1 MSQIRVIRELENMP
15 QSYIDPTRAYDP
27 HALPDLEVFQ
37 LTAIEAAEM
46 EDDLI
51 DEYQRRHEYRLAGMN
66 SRVREALLEAIVD
79 EQQITGGWYWWSCLP
94 GCLPDSDPMGPFPTE
109 ADALADAL
117 DDAQADSQLS
127 GRQ

>member
-51 DEYQRRHEYRLAGMN
+51 DVKPGTCIVIPAGVRHRAVGRMKVLIFVLPKFDPA
-66 SRVREALLEAIVD
+66 D
-79 EQQITGGWYWWSCLP
+79 EWF
-94 GCLPDSDPMGPFPTE
+94 D
-109 ADALADAL
+109 
-117 DDAQADSQLS
+117 
-127 GRQ
+127 